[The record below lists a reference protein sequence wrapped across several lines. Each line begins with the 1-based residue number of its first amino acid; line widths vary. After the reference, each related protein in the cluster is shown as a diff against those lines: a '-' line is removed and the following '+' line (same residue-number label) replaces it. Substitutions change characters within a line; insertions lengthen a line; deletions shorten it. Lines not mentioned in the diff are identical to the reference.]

1 MRLHYY
7 MTTAKWAEVI
17 LKERR
22 LKLSRFYEANDPF
35 ELNLID
41 SRDPSRRKIVKMIEK
56 YHNERTGMICFGAVW
71 DNPMMWAH
79 YADKHAGICL
89 GFEVEKNLLSTVEY
103 TDEKIDVEFGAH
115 LPNHGLSEELLNKV
129 LTTKSTAWESEQELR
144 ALAALKTPDP
154 KNGLYY
160 TDFGPQVQLRAVIIG
175 YRCASTTAKVVDVLG
190 QVAAPVRV
198 FKARPA
204 FGRFA
209 MVEQQEV
216 KPVTVRPPK
225 VSRKRL

>member
-1 MRLHYY
+1 MRLYY

-41 SRDPSRRKIVKMIEK
+41 SRDQIRRKIVKMIEK
-56 YHNERTGMICFGAVW
+56 YHSEHTGMICFGAVW

-89 GFEVEKNLLSTVEY
+89 GFEIEDKLVSTVDY
-103 TDEKIDVEFGAH
+103 TDEKIGVEFGAH
-115 LPNHGLSEELLNKV
+115 LPNHGLSVELLNKV
-129 LTTKSTAWESEQELR
+129 LTTKSIAWESEQER
-144 ALAALKTPDP
+144 RVLAELETADP
-154 KNGLYY
+154 TSGLYY
-160 TDFGPQVQLRAVIIG
+160 TDFGPQMQLRSVIIG
-175 YRCASTTAKVVDVLG
+175 HRCAWTTLKVVELLG
-190 QVAAPVRV
+190 QVVEPVRV
-198 FKARPA
+198 WKARPA

-209 MVEQQEV
+209 MVEQHQV

-225 VSRKRL
+225 TSRRRS

>member
-1 MRLHYY
+1 MRLYY

-22 LKLSRFYEANDPF
+22 LKLSRFYETNDPF

-41 SRDPSRRKIVKMIEK
+41 SRDQMRREIVKMIEK
-56 YHNERTGMICFGAVW
+56 YHNDQTGMICFGAGW

-79 YADKHAGICL
+79 YADKHCGACL
-89 GFEVEKNLLSTVEY
+89 GFEVEDKLVSTVEY
-103 TDEKIDVEFGAH
+103 TDKKINVEFGTH
-115 LPNHGLSEELLNKV
+115 LPNHVLSAELLEKV
-129 LTTKSTAWESEQELR
+129 LTTKSTSWASEQER
-144 ALAALKTPDP
+144 RVLAKLKVSDP

-160 TDFGPQVQLRAVIIG
+160 TDFGSQVELREVIIG
-175 YRCASTTAKVVDVLG
+175 HRCTWTSVKVVGLLG
-190 QVAAPVRV
+190 QVVAPVRIW
-198 FKARPA
+198 KARPA

-209 MVEQQEV
+209 MVEQHLV

-225 VSRKRL
+225 IARK